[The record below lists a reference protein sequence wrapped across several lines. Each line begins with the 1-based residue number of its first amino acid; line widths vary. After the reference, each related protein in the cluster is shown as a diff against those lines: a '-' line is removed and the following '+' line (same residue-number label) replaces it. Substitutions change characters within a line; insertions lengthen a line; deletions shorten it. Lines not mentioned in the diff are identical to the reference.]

1 MKSHTH
7 TQSGA
12 ALIIFLTILILGITA
27 ILLSELNTRND
38 LMLEDQE
45 QTRRALIQ
53 AKEALIGFAATFS
66 DRSSGRYGFLPC
78 PDTNTASGLEEGV
91 AHGSCPPNIPPS
103 TIPAGTNANRSSLG
117 RLPWRTL
124 GLPALRDGAGECL
137 WYAVSGPYKGVSSTT
152 AVTNML
158 NEDTNGLFDVF
169 ISDDLHNPSAL
180 TGTQPQDRAVAI
192 IIAPGKILSDEYKHN
207 DQDRSIEKGAELCG
221 GNYTPS
227 NYLDID
233 KDVDEQKKII
243 GSEISNAEFSI
254 EQDTLNKFITAQDNL
269 SLINDRIVYITR
281 EELWGAIRKRR
292 DFMIKMQDLT
302 RRAASCVANYA
313 NSSTDRRLPWAAPVD
328 LAADYRDDTA
338 YTDQN
343 LVLSGRLPNDIKKS
357 SGSNDFLITNCD
369 STIMTPE
376 LLTLWQNWKD
386 HLFYAVANA
395 HQPNASTTTPVC
407 DNSDILS
414 ENDCLQVNNNNYA
427 AVVMFSNGPLPVV
440 GSPAKEQ
447 LRDNKGDITNYLEG
461 LNAIVNTDGK
471 GTYQQWNLSNDI
483 NNPDNIND
491 ILYCIR
497 DSDLAVMLCPCTPAM
512 KAIHSWCP

>member
-1 MKSHTH
+1 MSHTH
-7 TQSGA
+7 TESGV

-27 ILLSELNTRND
+27 ILLSELNTRHD
-38 LMLEDQE
+38 LMLEDQA

-53 AKEALIGFAATFS
+53 AKEALIGYAAS
-66 DRSSGRYGFLPC
+66 YYDYDEQQGMYGFLPC
-78 PDTNTASGLEEGV
+78 PDLRINVIPEGEED
-91 AHGSCPPNIPPS
+91 GSCGS
-103 TIPAGTNANRSSLG
+103 TDKSSLG
-117 RLPWRTL
+117 RLPWKKI
-124 GLPALRDGAGECL
+124 GLLSLRDGAKECL
-137 WYAVSGPYKGVSSTT
+137 WYAVSGPYKQSPRTS
-152 AVTNML
+152 ML
-158 NEDTNGLFDVF
+158 NEDTNGLFDVSV
-169 ISDDLHNPSAL
+169 SDGTDTLQL
-180 TGTQPQDRAVAI
+180 TGTQPQDRAVAV
-192 IIAPGKILSDEYKHN
+192 IIAPGKILSN
-207 DQDRSIEKGAELCG
+207 QNRTPVNKGKGVEICG
-221 GNYTPS
+221 GKYEPTA
-227 NYLDID
+227 YLET
-233 KDVDEQKKII
+233 DVNNLVDDDFE
-243 GSEISNAEFSI
+243 GF
-254 EQDTLNKFITAQDNL
+254 LTAQDIVAQN
-269 SLINDRIVYITR
+269 SDNSNPINDRVVYITR

-292 DFMIKMQDLT
+292 DFMRKMQDLT
-302 RRAASCVANYA
+302 RSVASCVANYA

-328 LAADYRDDTA
+328 LAADYRNDTA

-343 LVLSGRLPNDIKKS
+343 LVLSGRLPNTMVQSDTTTYRTDITTPSNDKKNPP
-357 SGSNDFLITNCD
+357 GSNGLITNCD

-407 DNSDILS
+407 DNSDTLS

-461 LNAIVNTDGK
+461 LNAVVNTDGK
-471 GTYQQWNLSNDI
+471 GIYQQWNLSDDI

-497 DSDLAVMLCPCTPAM
+497 DNDLAVMLCPCTPAM